1 MKLLVDFWRFPRIYD
16 DLRNMITKLFL
27 FWFSYQCSAEQ
38 FYESNKQEM
47 GKTGK
52 KP

>member
-27 FWFSYQCSAEQ
+27 FWLSYQFAEQ
-38 FYESNKQEM
+38 FYDRNKQELVE
-47 GKTGK
+47 TGK
-52 KP
+52 NP